1 MGYYTLAVR
10 LCKKSNTKSKNET
23 VEGKMTLAFK
33 TLFAVGVL
41 VLAFCAGTYVN
52 PGVFEPQTTTVVEP
66 TVECQLVERH
76 TVQYVDRPVTVV
88 NNIERVQRIPA
99 ELRNFNNLEELKQW
113 LVAMDTNTTTVYLQL
128 PGATID
134 CDDYALDLQ
143 HKALADGYILS
154 FEVIC
159 RSEYNA
165 AFKNELPP
173 SQSLHAINLAII
185 GNNAYYIEP
194 QTGEIAFA
202 AYLD

>member
-1 MGYYTLAVR
+1 MI
-10 LCKKSNTKSKNET
+10 
-23 VEGKMTLAFK
+23 EGGMTLAFRI
-33 TLFAVGVL
+33 LFAAGVL
-41 VLAFCAGTYVN
+41 ALAFWAGTCVST
-52 PGVFEPQTTTVVEP
+52 VTFEPQTATVIEP
-66 TVECQLVERH
+66 GVKCRLVERH

-99 ELRNFNNLEELKQW
+99 ELRNFNDLEELKQW
-113 LVAMDTNTTTVYLQL
+113 LVAVGTNTTTVYFQL
-128 PGATID
+128 PGATVD

-154 FEVIC
+154 FEVIG

-165 AFKNELPP
+165 VFKSELPP

-194 QTGEIAFA
+194 QTGEIVLA
-202 AYLD
+202 AHLD